1 MTAAAYIRMGIAAVA
16 GAPVLW
22 VCTVIFLT
30 VLGGPR

>member
-1 MTAAAYIRMGIAAVA
+1 MNARMFVRMGMAAVA

-30 VLGGPR
+30 LLGAAR